1 VQPKPGKDPDHVY
14 PIDFMNGEEPID
26 FMEEP
31 LFSDG
36 TPAPIDYSYPP
47 ETNDVFAFAREPA
60 PYARD
65 DLGREIIPDTLFVI
79 VWDDASITTAYSR
92 AISNMYDMADC
103 HYMDGVKSVHAVD
116 ENGELVKVGIGPSER
131 THVDPGDECPFVYA
145 SAPIMAGKRRVGT
158 VHLTDH

>member
-1 VQPKPGKDPDHVY
+1 VQPNDHVCQDRAY
-14 PIDFMNGEEPID
+14 GPCPRPECGRPENPLLINR
-26 FMEEP
+26 P

-36 TPAPIDYSYPP
+36 TPAPIDFMNG
-47 ETNDVFAFAREPA
+47 EEPSA
-60 PYARD
+60 DTTMFERD

-79 VWDDASITTAYSR
+79 VWDDASITTANNR

-103 HYMDGVKSVHAVD
+103 DYMDGVKSVHAVD

-158 VHLTDH
+158 VNLTDH